1 MATTPVIDLGPC
13 LGSERGALERTARE
27 LGEASEGLGFYFVRG
42 HGVPPSLVER
52 MFRDSERFHSLPLER
67 KLTVRM
73 TDKVVGYLPQ
83 GGQTQRTSKYGES
96 RYPDTSASYYIRQEF
111 PPDYPRQPWVFENR
125 WIDGLPGFRETVLE
139 YYGAME
145 RLVRQILRLQSL
157 AFGLGEAFLPN
168 HAAFD
173 PPVFN
178 LRLLHYPPR
187 EATLDGQFG
196 IGPHT
201 DYGYLTILAQGRVP
215 GLEILERDGSWIEA
229 PALEDHFLVNN
240 ADLASRWTNE
250 RFRSAPHRV
259 INKGNEPRYSI
270 PFFTAPRSDV
280 LLECLPTCCGRT
292 IRRSTRRLPPANTS
306 PPSTVRTTTL
316 LGLEPGG
323 LHDLAKALVIRAHAG
338 AELRRRFL

>member
-1 MATTPVIDLGPC
+1 MRPIMIQKNMATTPVIDLGPF
-13 LGSERGALERTARE
+13 LRGESGALERTARE
-27 LGEASEGLGFYFVRG
+27 LGAASEGLGFYFVG
-42 HGVPPSLVER
+42 NHGVSQSLVGR
-52 MFRDSERFHSLPLER
+52 MFQETERFHSLPLER
-67 KLTVRM
+67 KLSVRM

-96 RYPDTSASYYIRQEF
+96 RHPDTSASYYIRQEF
-111 PPDYPRQPWVFENR
+111 PPDYPRQPWVFENK
-125 WIDGLPGFRETVLE
+125 WIDGLPGFRETVLD
-139 YYGAME
+139 YYAAME
-145 RLVRQILRLQSL
+145 RLVRQILRLQSAAL
-157 AFGLGEAFLPN
+157 GLGETFLPN

-215 GLEILERDGSWIEA
+215 GLEILDRDGSWIQA
-229 PALEDHFLVNN
+229 PALDGHFLVNN
-240 ADLASRWTNE
+240 ADLANRWTND

-259 INKGNEPRYSI
+259 INKGNEARYSI

-280 LLECLPTCCGRT
+280 LLECLPTCCGPGDPPKHAPITAGEYFAAINRKNYDT
-292 IRRSTRRLPPANTS
+292 TRA
-306 PPSTVRTTTL
+306 
-316 LGLEPGG
+316 
-323 LHDLAKALVIRAHAG
+323 
-338 AELRRRFL
+338 